1 MKEMADHKPTVWS
14 LALVFYLESDTDLYT
29 YIYSS
34 YTFASIPKKLIL
46 IISTLRFKTLCP
58 DEGHKGF
65 PYLDD

>member
-46 IISTLRFKTLCP
+46 IISTLRFKTMSRWRA
-58 DEGHKGF
+58 
-65 PYLDD
+65 